1 MGRGYTQLA
10 PIEWAVNYTDR
21 GSNYT
26 DYTDRG
32 SNYADYTD
40 RGSNYT
46 DYTDR
51 GSNYADYTD
60 RGSNY
65 TDYTKL
71 YRTIPTLAW
80 ISMMQYVQ
88 FVQHSQF
95 VYPLLRYLLVKNLNI
110 YPCIAVQKKVL

>member
-46 DYTDR
+46 DYTD
-51 GSNYADYTD
+51 
-60 RGSNY
+60 
-65 TDYTKL
+65 YTKL

-95 VYPLLRYLLVKNLNI
+95 VYDAL
-110 YPCIAVQKKVL
+110 QDWG

>member
-46 DYTDR
+46 DYT
-51 GSNYADYTD
+51 
-60 RGSNY
+60 
-65 TDYTKL
+65 KL
-71 YRTIPTLAW
+71 YRTIQTLAW